1 MYVILVAFEISCKL
15 LWIVKVTWY
24 IYIRNQ
30 YISEINKQQTLV
42 LSLNYLIEDLS
53 TIIGIKVRKYTGI
66 CEVDQKL
73 WHIHVWLLN

>member
-15 LWIVKVTWY
+15 LWIVKVTCD
-24 IYIRNQ
+24 I

-53 TIIGIKVRKYTGI
+53 AIFGIK
-66 CEVDQKL
+66 
-73 WHIHVWLLN
+73 